1 MIRWDRVSWGKPGKG
16 KEAVQQALLLPWE
29 LVATGEVA
37 PLCQAV
43 AGDVVLQSPASQ
55 GEAAAGASL
64 TSPKLQQGGEWPWPY
79 ATRGLNVV
87 KCSLKTL
94 FGWARWAVA
103 QAFPLISSAE
113 EDCTLLSHSERGR
126 GVLAAPVSVHGP
138 HQWGSAELP
147 WEQRCYINL
156 PYRFMENWQCWQG
169 ASLTGKTAVD
179 QAWTTQLSHKVKQV
193 NGFRLHLRNQGWKA
207 GNRNKLLFFFFSVIR

>member
-1 MIRWDRVSWGKPGKG
+1 MFFLGKQTRDPHPSMLFCRLWLCRPSVPCARSTLGSTVSWWPSSPTCSGMMY
-16 KEAVQQALLLPWE
+16 VWHLLW
-29 LVATGEVA
+29 G
-37 PLCQAV
+37 
-43 AGDVVLQSPASQ
+43 
-55 GEAAAGASL
+55 
-64 TSPKLQQGGEWPWPY
+64 
-79 ATRGLNVV
+79 
-87 KCSLKTL
+87 
-94 FGWARWAVA
+94 
-103 QAFPLISSAE
+103 
-113 EDCTLLSHSERGR
+113 

-193 NGFRLHLRNQGWKA
+193 NGFRLHLRNRGWKA
-207 GNRNKLLFFFFSVIR
+207 GNRNKLLFFFSVIR